1 MKYLVLALTITCASC
16 TYAPTRYSTYIE
28 GGNTAPVYHTPATVG
43 YYAHPRRSYYHP
55 QVELHSHHWGSVDR
69 WHAANTSRP

>member
-1 MKYLVLALTITCASC
+1 MKYIALILLATCASC

-28 GGNTAPVYHTPATVG
+28 GGNTAPVYHTPTPVG
-43 YYAHPRRSYYHP
+43 YYAYPRRSYY

-69 WHAANTSRP
+69 WHACYNGR